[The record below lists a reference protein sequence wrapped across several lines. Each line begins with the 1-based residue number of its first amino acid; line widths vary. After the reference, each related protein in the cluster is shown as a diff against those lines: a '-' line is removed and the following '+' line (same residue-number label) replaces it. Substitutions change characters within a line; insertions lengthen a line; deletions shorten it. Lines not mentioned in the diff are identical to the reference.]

1 MTLRSPCRTLVILLV
16 LVCPALAAAQDDA
29 LPTLT
34 LDEARELL
42 LANSDDVELAE
53 RAAERAELYIDRA
66 RSLLR
71 PTVQVTGSYT
81 LYDREIEFELGNPY
95 EPLIPYL
102 DAVRAANPDN
112 PDLFDPSVLAQ
123 GGEPAT
129 IQPRHEVRG
138 GLTVSQSLFNARAF
152 PLLQQAYL
160 VIDQADNGVDQ
171 TRYQLGS
178 VLEQAWFMA
187 CTLRRFVDI
196 AEGQE
201 EIARLTHERLQ
212 GLFDEG
218 VGNLF
223 EVRRALLDYNNA
235 EREAENAR
243 RSYRIAV
250 EAVAALLDVPS
261 DFDVAEPAQLEVPA
275 TLDEVLESYEQRLP
289 QFEGHDLAV
298 EFSEEQLR
306 VDRATMWP
314 ILTGQLNANLAPET
328 AFNDRVFS
336 WSLSVFAT
344 WTLYDAGTRRIA
356 RRDTEYELLQEET
369 RREQSRQEVEAD
381 ARQVWLEVQQSIT
394 DIERTTSQVEF
405 AERNVWLTNESFQL
419 GAATSLD
426 IQVAQ
431 QQLYL
436 AQLADADAQVTLLQR
451 LYRLYRIVGLTDS

>member
-1 MTLRSPCRTLVILLV
+1 MTLRSPCRTLAFLLV
-16 LVCPALAAAQDDA
+16 LVWPTIANAQDDA
-29 LPTLT
+29 LPEMTLA
-34 LDEARELL
+34 EARELL
-42 LANSDDVELAE
+42 WANSEDVELAE

-71 PTVQVTGSYT
+71 PTVEVTGSYT
-81 LYDREIEFELGNPY
+81 LYDREIEFEIGNPY
-95 EPLIPYL
+95 EPIIPYL
-102 DAVRAANPDN
+102 EAVRASNPDN
-112 PDLFDPSVLAQ
+112 PNLFDPSVLTE

-138 GLTVSQSLFNARAF
+138 GLTVTQSLFNARAF
-152 PLLQQAYL
+152 PLLRQAYL

-171 TRYQLGS
+171 TRQQLGG

-187 CTLRRFVDI
+187 STLRRFVEI
-196 AEGQE
+196 AEQNE
-201 EIARLTHERLQ
+201 ELARLTHERLQ
-212 GLFDEG
+212 GLFEED

-250 EAVAALLDVPS
+250 EAIAALLDVPA
-261 DFDVAEPAQLEVPA
+261 DFEVAEPPALDVPA
-275 TLDEVLESYEQRLP
+275 SLDEVLAGYRDRLP

-298 EFSEEQLR
+298 AFAEEQIA

-369 RREQSRQEVEAD
+369 RREQSAEQIEAD
-381 ARQVWLEVQQSIT
+381 ARQVWLEIQQSLT
-394 DIERTTSQVEF
+394 DIERTESQVEF
-405 AERNVWLTNESFQL
+405 ADRNVWLTNESFQL

-426 IQVAQ
+426 VQVAQ

-436 AQLADADAQVTLLQR
+436 AQLADADAQITLLER
-451 LYRLYRIVGLTDS
+451 LYRLYRTVGLTDN